1 MASYSL
7 AGYIPP
13 AGVDSRQKVKEY
25 QTRLGVAADGIWG
38 PKTQAAYEA
47 SLTGGR
53 NDWSTPA
60 RIYGGYYD
68 QALSLYAPPT
78 IQAYTP
84 PRAEIEKDVEASL
97 RPATDQAIASRR
109 ARGEANMAEL
119 DADAA
124 SRGMGASTY
133 VTSVKGREMANTER
147 DVALLESNYA
157 ASLSERVASYLQYYA
172 NLDLQAQ
179 MQNAQLAYNAQNA
192 AASLAA
198 QWYAAY
204 QSANAASSAASAP
217 KRRSNG
223 SAAEDDAYFSMT
235 PAEYRGFVLRMS
247 EADRRLLYS
256 SGSEHWKECRD
267 ELYGVLGTAGY
278 AALEAEA
285 NPKKQSRG
293 GSGIWAAEKY

>member
-1 MASYSL
+1 
-7 AGYIPP
+7 
-13 AGVDSRQKVKEY
+13 
-25 QTRLGVAADGIWG
+25 
-38 PKTQAAYEA
+38 
-47 SLTGGR
+47 
-53 NDWSTPA
+53 
-60 RIYGGYYD
+60 
-68 QALSLYAPPT
+68 
-78 IQAYTP
+78 
-84 PRAEIEKDVEASL
+84 
-97 RPATDQAIASRR
+97 
-109 ARGEANMAEL
+109 MAEL

-235 PAEYRGFVLRMS
+235 PAEYKGT
-247 EADRRLLYS
+247 E
-256 SGSEHWKECRD
+256 K
-267 ELYGVLGTAGY
+267 GVLF
-278 AALEAEA
+278 
-285 NPKKQSRG
+285 KKRKAHLFHMQ
-293 GSGIWAAEKY
+293 